1 MRKLIVISVFSLF
14 IFITGSAMAESIN
27 GRLGVVA
34 RVGATVPLKDDFIK
48 GTSDTKAG
56 LVAGGGLIYG
66 FSEYVAA
73 DVEVL
78 HMPKLDVHA
87 SGVKTYEAT
96 VTDVALG
103 LQLRFLTSNNV
114 VPYIGLGPDF
124 ITADLRHVNGTG
136 YKLDWTY
143 GGHVNFGFDW
153 FINPGVAL
161 TTDLRGVYAVDG
173 DVLSGSSKV
182 SEYSPQ
188 WFQGTVGVR
197 LMLPRGF

>member
-1 MRKLIVISVFSLF
+1 MYRSILFTIAALLLIAVN
-14 IFITGSAMAESIN
+14 APAESID
-27 GRLGVVA
+27 GRFGVTA
-34 RVGATVPLKDDFIK
+34 RIGATVPVNDDFIK

-56 LVAGGGLIYG
+56 LAVGGGLIYG

-78 HMPKLDVHA
+78 HMPQLDVQA

-96 VTDVALG
+96 ITDVALG
-103 LQLRFLTSNNV
+103 VQLRFLTSNNI

-153 FINPGVAL
+153 FITPGIAMTADV
-161 TTDLRGVYAVDG
+161 RGVYAVDG
-173 DVLSGSSKV
+173 DVLSGSAKV
-182 SEYSPQ
+182 GEFSPQ
-188 WFQGTVGVR
+188 WVQGTVGVR
-197 LMLPRGF
+197 LMLPRKF